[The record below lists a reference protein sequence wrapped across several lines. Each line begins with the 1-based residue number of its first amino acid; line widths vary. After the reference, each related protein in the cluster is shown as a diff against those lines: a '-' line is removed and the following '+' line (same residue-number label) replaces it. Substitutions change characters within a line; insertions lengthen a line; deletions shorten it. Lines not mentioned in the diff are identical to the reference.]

1 MSRSHLS
8 KSSRDYDPEAAF
20 EQNLLFGC
28 PVKVRPASAAE
39 PEPATPSFAGSG
51 EPGALRLVLDQAEED
66 ATQDAH
72 RDVDSPARQGAG
84 SESHSE
90 PMPYLPARGK
100 IAELGTR
107 RNRAAPKRIG
117 KGTLVRTR
125 LTWKPGDP
133 FGDSGEKPGSA
144 FRWELMLASACV
156 TAAGGL
162 FCVWLLH
169 SILA

>member
-8 KSSRDYDPEAAF
+8 RSSRDYDPEAAF

-28 PVKVRPASAAE
+28 PVKVRPAPDDE
-39 PEPATPSFAGSG
+39 PEPATPSFGNSG
-51 EPGALRLVLDQAEED
+51 EGHSLRLVLDQAEAD
-66 ATQDAH
+66 AA
-72 RDVDSPARQGAG
+72 RDVRSAEESTEPGDARSGSSSKQKPA
-84 SESHSE
+84 
-90 PMPYLPARGK
+90 LPARGK
-100 IAELGTR
+100 MVASDGGR
-107 RNRAAPKRIG
+107 RGAAPKRIG
-117 KGTLVRTR
+117 RGTLVRAR

-133 FGDSGEKPGSA
+133 FGDSEETPGSA

-156 TAAGGL
+156 TAACGL